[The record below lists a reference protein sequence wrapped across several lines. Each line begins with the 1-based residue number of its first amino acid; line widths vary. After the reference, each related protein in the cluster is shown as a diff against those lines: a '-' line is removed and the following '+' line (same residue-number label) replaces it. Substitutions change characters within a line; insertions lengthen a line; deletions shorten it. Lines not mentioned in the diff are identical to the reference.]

1 MVEMIQEK
9 RLREA
14 LLFLLFESL
23 GVTMTVGSKQLGW
36 NRVFVKDMYVW
47 VVNSA
52 GNSDQ
57 ALRLLCLKGHV
68 RARGSMLWQHRWQE
82 ASEFFAVF

>member
-23 GVTMTVGSKQLGW
+23 GVTMTVGSKQLG
-36 NRVFVKDMYVW
+36 
-47 VVNSA
+47 
-52 GNSDQ
+52 
-57 ALRLLCLKGHV
+57 
-68 RARGSMLWQHRWQE
+68 
-82 ASEFFAVF
+82 